1 MAGKSVQERNK
12 ILRAT
17 STEREERERQDFNT
31 EGTEARGAEV
41 TEKTGGRR
49 RIATRKMKPA

>member
-17 STEREERERQDFNT
+17 PTERERQDFNT
-31 EGTEARGAEV
+31 EATEARGTEV

>member
-12 ILRAT
+12 NFEGDTNGKRK
-17 STEREERERQDFNT
+17 RERLDFNT
-31 EGTEARGAEV
+31 EGTEARGTEV